1 MKSRRLVFFLLTI
14 LLGIVAGLAFGW
26 LAMPP
31 KAAQDADMERL
42 RVDYQ
47 TDLVLMLAESF
58 QKEPDI
64 LFTLDELA
72 KISDEDPLTFIGKSV
87 FYAQKVGY
95 PQEDVDLIMN
105 LLLSEIDPQVYQ
117 NWKLQNGRK

>member
-1 MKSRRLVFFLLTI
+1 MKSRRFGFFSLTI

-31 KAAQDADMERL
+31 KAAQDADLERL

-58 QKEPDI
+58 QKEPDS
-64 LFTLDELA
+64 LFTLNELA
-72 KISDEDPLTFIGKSV
+72 KINGEDPLTFIGNSLV
-87 FYAQKVGY
+87 YAQKVGY
-95 PQEDVDLIMN
+95 PQEDVDLIIN
-105 LLLSEIDPQVYQ
+105 LLTQIDPQVYQ
-117 NWKLQNGRK
+117 SWKAQNGRN

>member
-1 MKSRRLVFFLLTI
+1 MKSRRFGFFILTI
-14 LLGIVAGLAFGW
+14 LLGIVAGLALGW

-31 KAAQDADMERL
+31 KAAQNADMERL

-58 QKEPDI
+58 HKDPDI
-64 LFTLDELA
+64 LFTLNELA
-72 KISDEDPLTFIGKSV
+72 KISEEDPLTFIGKSV

-95 PQEDVDLIMN
+95 PQEDVNLIVN
-105 LLLSEIDPQVYQ
+105 LLLTEIDPQIYQ
-117 NWKLQNGRK
+117 NWKAQNGRD